1 MDLDLFGAPPP
12 SRGWSCARGQHPFW
26 DVSHAVPQVSG
37 EPLAEYFKMSE
48 SAAVLS
54 SCYANASLMNY
65 VLYTLHTN
73 PVPASPGRGDSI
85 LAGVSS
91 APGNLPGGHTI
102 IHALLMLRKSCRL
115 YLGCCAADP
124 SIHVTCRPLGASWLT
139 ASPCSSHGQH
149 THPVLPCPGSAQQK
163 LRGSL
168 LSGYNQSWLNPCFAL
183 LIAAEDSSIHKKAVI
198 HRASPDLKNP
208 SKKKLKNP
216 PLISNSNQ
224 NLDIIST

>member
-12 SRGWSCARGQHPFW
+12 SRGWSRARGQHPFW
-26 DVSHAVPQVSG
+26 AVSHAVPQVSG

-102 IHALLMLRKSCRL
+102 IHALLMLCKSCSL

-124 SIHVTCRPLGASWLT
+124 SIRVTCRPLGAWWPT
-139 ASPCSSHGQH
+139 TSPCSSHGQH
-149 THPVLPCPGSAQQK
+149 APSPALPGLSPASGRRSG
-163 LRGSL
+163 GSL
-168 LSGYNQSWLNPCFAL
+168 LSGYNHSWFDPWFVL
-183 LIAAEDSSIHKKAVI
+183 LIAAADSLMYRKAVI
-198 HRASPDLKNP
+198 HRACPKEPIQLS
-208 SKKKLKNP
+208 
-216 PLISNSNQ
+216 
-224 NLDIIST
+224 